1 MRGDFLLLL
10 GVGALFLLSQ
20 TKSDAKDKQSAPT
33 PPPPPP
39 QPQNQTNFADVLNA
53 VGNVIDKIGTLF
65 N

>member
-20 TKSDAKDKQSAPT
+20 TKSDAKDKQSAP
-33 PPPPPP
+33 PPPPP

-53 VGNVIDKIGTLF
+53 AGNVIDKIVKLF